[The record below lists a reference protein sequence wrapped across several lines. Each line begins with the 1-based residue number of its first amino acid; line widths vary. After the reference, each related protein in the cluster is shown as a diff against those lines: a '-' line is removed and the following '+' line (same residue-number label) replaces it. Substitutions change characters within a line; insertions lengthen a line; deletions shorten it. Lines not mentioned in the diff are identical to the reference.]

1 MSKPIQANIT
11 PLPTSTPPPPLPNN
25 SATPGLPNML
35 PATSTTTTQPGP
47 TTTTPPITNS
57 AIQNNAGSPISKAVV
72 NPNQLQRAKMQNV
85 PAFLNKLYNM
95 VDDPTTDDLI
105 RWADDGMSF
114 IVLRHEDFAKRVLP
128 RFFKHS
134 NFSSF
139 VRQLNMYGFHK
150 VPHLQQGV
158 LHADSDAERWEFSNP
173 HFQRNQPDLLLL
185 VTRKKGRDTEEKEP
199 VNIDMHHILDE
210 ISAIK
215 KHQMSISV
223 DLKGI
228 QRDNQV
234 LWQETLAA
242 RERHQR
248 HQETI
253 DKILRFLASVFSS
266 DKKRVVIPRKRRFL
280 IGDANT
286 EYKDEDFLEED
297 EDDIEEIGR
306 RSKVP
311 RQSAQFDIDE
321 YVNHSSSSSS
331 QTPINNEKTR
341 PNLSYNA
348 ANATGIGSSDV
359 SDASATELAA
369 AIALNDETKQQN
381 QQQQLQLQQH
391 LNNGLMAPSQPAAP
405 DLSSIFNAQQ
415 LQGLH
420 NLITLAQAN
429 PSILNQ
435 LANESF
441 YNSNIPPAV
450 DYANTGVNNNIN
462 GAQPRQQEPI
472 HTNNISAAT
481 TTSAS
486 TASPTPSTS
495 SNINTT
501 FQHIQPQL
509 PAIAPAPAPTL
520 PTAASLPQ
528 INDNIANA
536 SKSADAIN
544 QDIEALGAS
553 LGMLANH
560 LGFDPN
566 KYSGSD
572 GNNFINIDDFL
583 NTGTFF
589 DHSSSTMNNFVSHPI
604 FGQLVPE
611 SPHSPAPYIVDSPSQ
626 TVSASSTPVATT
638 GGDQNTTVTPTTTSV
653 QDNKAG
659 NQSSS
664 ATATDS
670 TK

>member
-1 MSKPIQANIT
+1 
-11 PLPTSTPPPPLPNN
+11 
-25 SATPGLPNML
+25 
-35 PATSTTTTQPGP
+35 
-47 TTTTPPITNS
+47 
-57 AIQNNAGSPISKAVV
+57 
-72 NPNQLQRAKMQNV
+72 
-85 PAFLNKLYNM
+85 M
-95 VDDPTTDDLI
+95 VDDPTSDDLI

-297 EDDIEEIGR
+297 EDEIEEIGR
-306 RSKVP
+306 RSKAP

-321 YVNHSSSSSS
+321 YVGHSSSSG
-331 QTPINNEKTR
+331 QTPINNERAR
-341 PNLSYNA
+341 PNLSYNT
-348 ANATGIGSSDV
+348 ANAAGIGSSDV

-391 LNNGLMAPSQPAAP
+391 LNNGRWIIYYYRNLCIVKV
-405 DLSSIFNAQQ
+405 LSIFFNF
-415 LQGLH
+415 
-420 NLITLAQAN
+420 TW
-429 PSILNQ
+429 
-435 LANESF
+435 
-441 YNSNIPPAV
+441 
-450 DYANTGVNNNIN
+450 IN
-462 GAQPRQQEPI
+462 RS
-472 HTNNISAAT
+472 HVLW
-481 TTSAS
+481 
-486 TASPTPSTS
+486 STS
-495 SNINTT
+495 NTRFIIN
-501 FQHIQPQL
+501 FQC
-509 PAIAPAPAPTL
+509 
-520 PTAASLPQ
+520 
-528 INDNIANA
+528 
-536 SKSADAIN
+536 
-544 QDIEALGAS
+544 
-553 LGMLANH
+553 
-560 LGFDPN
+560 
-566 KYSGSD
+566 
-572 GNNFINIDDFL
+572 
-583 NTGTFF
+583 
-589 DHSSSTMNNFVSHPI
+589 
-604 FGQLVPE
+604 
-611 SPHSPAPYIVDSPSQ
+611 
-626 TVSASSTPVATT
+626 
-638 GGDQNTTVTPTTTSV
+638 TTVTRIT
-653 QDNKAG
+653 
-659 NQSSS
+659 
-664 ATATDS
+664 
-670 TK
+670 